1 MTSNMNTTPN
11 KFMIIKFVV
20 GFLLLGLSLEGS
32 AFGTLFTSPQQRDIL
47 NQQRAQGKMFS
58 AEPKTAN
65 QTQVSPNV
73 GSVTDQ
79 RVFFNGYVIR
89 KSGKNTAWANQ
100 KILETGNNKKFQNG
114 ISARLDEIKGTSVP
128 IKTSKL
134 SNSTRLQPGQF
145 FNKSTRE
152 ITEGYLLKRSIPQV
166 KKSDDGT
173 VVVDTIENL
182 ELADPELEE
191 TEDQSME
198 LE

>member
-1 MTSNMNTTPN
+1 MATTS
-11 KFMIIKFVV
+11 
-20 GFLLLGLSLEGS
+20 L
-32 AFGTLFTSPQQRDIL
+32 
-47 NQQRAQGKMFS
+47 
-58 AEPKTAN
+58 
-65 QTQVSPNV
+65 
-73 GSVTDQ
+73 
-79 RVFFNGYVIR
+79 VI
-89 KSGKNTAWANQ
+89 N
-100 KILETGNNKKFQNG
+100 